1 MSRFRRIVAAALLVG
16 LTAVAVEGAETTA
29 VTLPLFDLSAPPIGL
44 LLVVEEERPATE
56 PMRWIERSAR
66 LADAPLATLEG
77 ALLAYLDRVT
87 ADELDD
93 LAELLP
99 ADAPDADLRTL
110 RQQSRLLGLA
120 LRRIGTPERV
130 EILRIWHFGPF
141 RTALVEMTGNGGA
154 TIFGL
159 GLRDL
164 GERWALAGDWG
175 EFQPVQIGLWYLAG
189 NFQEGLLGADAGEPA
204 SRAAGEVLR
213 VPPGDLPGPS
223 IGLAFERGDASS
235 FARRAREVAATGGDT
250 EYLELWHVAERAE
263 VLRLR
268 RDSTSHYDGVRDDLA
283 SGRKA
288 TESGT
293 AILGEY
299 AVHYFRVGDETRT
312 MILRRD
318 AETGAWHLSRE
329 LYANVEMLMTS
340 APVRKAVARVWA
352 EEPR

>member
-1 MSRFRRIVAAALLVG
+1 MRALH
-16 LTAVAVEGAETTA
+16 
-29 VTLPLFDLSAPPIGL
+29 
-44 LLVVEEERPATE
+44 
-56 PMRWIERSAR
+56 
-66 LADAPLATLEG
+66 LADA
-77 ALLAYLDRVT
+77 LDLRCVQDERVGG
-87 ADELDD
+87 ER
-93 LAELLP
+93 AELTRRRDDEHRLREERVVRGRRH
-99 ADAPDADLRTL
+99 DPDAHTVV
-110 RQQSRLLGLA
+110 G
-120 LRRIGTPERV
+120 V
-130 EILRIWHFGPF
+130 
-141 RTALVEMTGNGGA
+141 
-154 TIFGL
+154 
-159 GLRDL
+159 
-164 GERWALAGDWG
+164 
-175 EFQPVQIGLWYLAG
+175 
-189 NFQEGLLGADAGEPA
+189 
-204 SRAAGEVLR
+204 
-213 VPPGDLPGPS
+213 
-223 IGLAFERGDASS
+223 
-235 FARRAREVAATGGDT
+235 RAREVIHDVQ
-250 EYLELWHVAERAE
+250 HVLRAE